1 MLQRPD
7 LATDERYSR
16 NPARVKHRAELVA
29 LINSITC
36 SRPKREWIDKL
47 TAVGVPAAPVNNL
60 QEVFSEPQAQ
70 ARGMQINM
78 EHPLSDEG
86 VSLIGNPIKL
96 SQTPVDY
103 QLPPPML
110 GQHTEQI
117 LKRLGYSAEDIAK
130 MRQDH
135 VI

>member
-1 MLQRPD
+1 M
-7 LATDERYSR
+7 
-16 NPARVKHRAELVA
+16 
-29 LINSITC
+29 
-36 SRPKREWIDKL
+36 L

-70 ARGMQINM
+70 ARDMQIKM

-103 QLPPPML
+103 QMPPPLL

-117 LKRLGYSAEDIAK
+117 LKRLGYSGEDIAK